1 MHAASR
7 DAFGPHLRAF
17 TRLQRRARVTR
28 MRTVFTL
35 FVVSCATC
43 LADCSHARKFE
54 LRGQIVAVDR
64 GRQELTIKHEDIRG
78 FMPGMTMPFKVR
90 DARLLEGREAG
101 DLVKATLVVEN
112 ANAYL
117 SSVERIGHA
126 ELDEPPPPPRVDVL
140 EPGQPVPDVPLT
152 DEAGMSRML
161 SDRRGRIVAVTFTY
175 TRCPMPDFCPRMD
188 QQFKQVQGEILAD
201 PAMRDRIALLSV
213 SFDPTF
219 DTPQVLAAHAQQVGA
234 DPRVWHFVT
243 GAREAIGAFASAFG
257 ISIIRDGPSA
267 AGITHN
273 LRTAVVASD
282 GTLLTIFNGSDWTP
296 ADLMHALRQAH

>member
-35 FVVSCATC
+35 FVVGCAIC
-43 LADCSHARKFE
+43 LADCSHARKFK

-78 FMPGMTMPFKVR
+78 LMPGMTMPFKVSE
-90 DARLLEGREAG
+90 ARLLEGWEAG
-101 DLVKATLVVEN
+101 DLVQATLIVEDSK
-112 ANAYL
+112 AYL
-117 SSVERIGHA
+117 TSVERMGHA
-126 ELDEPPPPPRVDVL
+126 ELTEPPPPRVDML
-140 EPGQPVPDVPLT
+140 QPGQPVPDVRLT
-152 DEAGMSRML
+152 DETGAARLL
-161 SDRRGRIVAVTFTY
+161 SDRRGRILAVTFTY
-175 TRCPMPDFCPRMD
+175 TRCPMPDYCPRMD
-188 QQFKQVQGEILAD
+188 HHFKQVQGEILAD
-201 PAMRDRIALLSV
+201 AGMRDRIALLSV
-213 SFDPTF
+213 SFDPAF
-219 DTPQVLAAHAQQVGA
+219 DTPQVLAAHARQVGA
-234 DPRVWHFVT
+234 DPRLWHFVT
-243 GAREAIGAFASAFG
+243 GERDAIGAFASAFG

-273 LRTAVVASD
+273 LRTAVIASD

-296 ADLMHALRQAH
+296 EDLMRALRQAH